1 MIRFVW
7 FDDDGVL
14 TTDRTG
20 SLTTCRSIAA
30 ASGIP
35 LDRVHAA
42 FAAHNDELTLGRTTH
57 EQAWPQICSAL
68 GAALP
73 FGLLQRAF
81 DSTPVNE
88 RMLALA
94 RRLRSACGVGILTD
108 NKSDRMQR
116 LRVVQGL
123 HDVFDPIVVS
133 ADVGCSRHSA
143 SLFEHAALLAGVDA
157 GECLFIDNAPEN
169 VARAESVGM
178 HGVHFDDARNDVDA
192 LADRLARE
200 FALPARVSS

>member
-7 FDDDGVL
+7 FDYDGVL
-14 TTDRTG
+14 TRDRTG

-35 LDRVHAA
+35 LDRVRAA
-42 FAAHNDELTLGRTTH
+42 FAAHNDDLTLGRTTH
-57 EQAWPQICSAL
+57 EQVWPQICSAL
-68 GAALP
+68 DVALP
-73 FGLLQRAF
+73 FALLQRAF
-81 DSTPVNE
+81 DSTPVSAP
-88 RMLALA
+88 MFALA
-94 RRLRSACGVGILTD
+94 RRLRSACGIGILSD
-108 NKSDRMQR
+108 NKADRMQR

-123 HDVFDPIVVS
+123 DDVFDPIMVS
-133 ADVGCSRHSA
+133 AEVGCSKQSTSMFERA
-143 SLFEHAALLAGVDA
+143 VLLTGVAAGDSLL
-157 GECLFIDNAPEN
+157 IDNVPEN

-192 LADRLARE
+192 LADRLARG